1 MQHLLFYGR
10 NPQGGFLEIQE
21 NRRPRKGVPLAR
33 PYGVRVGGW
42 ENNGFHRRAVW
53 RESEWITTVRETD
66 SPDNPVPRII
76 VMNL

>member
-1 MQHLLFYGR
+1 MAH
-10 NPQGGFLEIQE
+10 
-21 NRRPRKGVPLAR
+21 

-42 ENNGFHRRAVW
+42 ENNGFYRRAVW

-66 SPDNPVPRII
+66 SPDNAVPKII